1 MADRMQLPLSRGL
14 AASICADDFE
24 RRLFCEFADGFTWEG
39 RICDRNWTPQENPN
53 ADYARCIVKTSGG
66 KLRDLRLHR
75 LVLCARAGDI
85 VDHIDGDGLNCVRH
99 NLRFVTTAQNC
110 HNRTG
115 AISAS
120 SRFKGVS
127 LHRRSGKWQ
136 SQIKSGDKQRYL
148 GLFADEADAA
158 RAYDAA
164 ALDLFGGYA
173 ALNFPAV

>member
-39 RICDRNWTPQENPN
+39 RICDRKWQSHVKLHTT
-53 ADYARCIVKTSGG
+53 YAVVLLANG
-66 KLRDLRLHR
+66 KSQRELRLHR
-75 LVLCARAGDI
+75 AIICARAGDV
-85 VDHIDGDGLNCVRH
+85 VDHIDGNGLNCVRH
-99 NLRFVTTAQNC
+99 NLRFVTPAQNSQ
-110 HNRTG
+110 NRM
-115 AISAS
+115 AS
-120 SRFKGVS
+120 RNTSSPFKGVTF
-127 LHRRSGKWQ
+127 HKQTRKWE
-136 SQIKSGDKQRYL
+136 SHIRHEGHKRHL